1 MRTVDK
7 IHGRS
12 LPLNLIAILLNLT
25 GLTFL
30 VIGYH
35 DNFEA
40 NAMLYKT
47 IGSVLFFIGMAGFIA
62 LKGLQLSSY
71 VFRAI
76 SGGLFIVSGL
86 IKANDPLGFAYK
98 LEEYFEDG
106 ALAFRVKELFNAPEF
121 SLEFFIDYAL
131 PLSVII
137 CILEIVLG
145 VLLIIG
151 GKLKLASFLT
161 LGMMFFFTLLTW
173 HTKECDPNAYFMDV
187 DRYEVNSSTAQQKIQ
202 MAESD
207 TMVRVLETTNSYV
220 KIGEYKSTQCVS
232 DCGCFGDALK
242 GSVGRSLT
250 PQESFWKDLIF
261 LYFSIFIFIASFRS
275 APNTRNQNLLMI
287 PASMIVSIFF
297 SYVFGWYFPIFF
309 ALITILGA
317 LWVKRSNNK
326 WVGNYWVASLWVIFI
341 SALFV
346 TYVLAYMPVKD
357 YRPYAAGSDLNEKMN
372 DGREGV
378 FETFLTYK
386 NLQTGELKD
395 FTSAE
400 FSASDIWKPENKDK
414 WEFVSSET
422 KTIVPTKLP
431 SIVSSEFNPNLN
443 VADLTEVERNMPY
456 VKEMLEAHQ
465 TAQVFVQERESGGG
479 YYVPLKEYSPEAYD
493 STMYVIGDTVMG
505 LDPYFPEV
513 SVQELILTSPR
524 MILLVSKNLPNVALS
539 QKRID
544 RIKRV
549 VADAQADGVPVVM
562 AAVTTTEDIQKFR
575 EETGIIVPTFMN
587 DEKILKAVGR
597 ANPTLMVIENGVV
610 KAKYPYRSIQEWSWM
625 KENALED

>member
-1 MRTVDK
+1 MRTEDR

-12 LPLNLIAILLNLT
+12 LLFNLVSILLNLT

-35 DNFEA
+35 ENFEA
-40 NAMLYKT
+40 DATMYKA
-47 IGSVLFFIGMAGFIA
+47 IGSTLFFVGMAGFIA
-62 LKGLQLSSY
+62 LRGIQLTSFF
-71 VFRAI
+71 FRAI

-121 SLEFFIDYAL
+121 SLEFMIDYAL

-173 HTKECDPNAYFMDV
+173 HTKECDPNAFFLDV
-187 DRYEVNSSTAQQKIQ
+187 DKYEINTSSATMKIQ
-202 MAESD
+202 AAEND
-207 TMVRVLETTNSYV
+207 TMVRVLETTPTYV
-220 KIGEYKSTQCVS
+220 KIAEYKSTQCVS

-250 PQESFWKDLIF
+250 PKESFWKDIIF
-261 LYFSIFIFIASFRS
+261 LYFSIFIFIASFR
-275 APNTRNQNLLMI
+275 ATPNTRLQNVLMI
-287 PASMIVSIFF
+287 PSSLLVSVFF

-309 ALITILGA
+309 ALVTVLGA

-326 WVGNYWVASLWVIFI
+326 WVGNYWVAALWVTFI

-357 YRPYAAGSDLNEKMN
+357 YRPYGIGSDLNEKMN
-372 DGREGV
+372 DGKDGV
-378 FETFLTYK
+378 YESFLTYK
-386 NLQTGELKD
+386 NKETGKEVVM
-395 FTSAE
+395 TSAE
-400 FSASDIWKPENKDK
+400 YSASDMWKPENKDK
-414 WEFVSSET
+414 WEFVSMDT
-422 KTIVPTKLP
+422 KTIVPTRLP

-443 VADLTEVERNMPY
+443 IGDLTEVELNMPY
-456 VKEMLEAHQ
+456 VQELLAAHQ
-465 TAQVFVQERESGGG
+465 
-479 YYVPLKEYSPEAYD
+479 VPLVTINDKVNGGSFQLPLEEFYPEDYD
-493 STMYVIGDTVMG
+493 TSMYVIGDTLKG
-505 LDPYFPEV
+505 LDPNFPEV

-524 MILLVSKNLPNVALS
+524 MVLIVSKNLPEVNLNA
-539 QKRID
+539 KRQE
-544 RIKRV
+544 RIKQTI
-549 VADAQADGVPVVM
+549 ADAQKDGVPVVM
-562 AAVTTTEDIQKFR
+562 AAVATTQDILDFR
-575 EETGIIVPTFMN
+575 EKTGIMIPTFMN
-587 DEKILKAVGR
+587 DEKILKAVAR

-610 KAKYPYRSIQEWSWM
+610 KAKSPYRSIQGWEWT
-625 KENALED
+625 KENVLED